1 VVDAYVFRLMAKL
14 GNEIFTEIFSLQ
26 RRLIVLIDQ
35 TKSMELLL
43 FMQIGETEAT
53 ISNLEQL
60 QNVNERLRNPY
71 LRLSTLLLKI
81 AEYQPIAPTATLSL
95 LTKTIEETK
104 SVVYAAEASIQEIR
118 EDWNLL

>member
-1 VVDAYVFRLMAKL
+1 MAKL

-26 RRLIVLIDQ
+26 RQLIELIDQ
-35 TKSMELLL
+35 TRSMELLL